1 MELLNN
7 IRRIRKAKKIKQ
19 EKMAELVNMATTN
32 YGKLERGGIAITI
45 DRLYKIAEI
54 LNVPVSEL
62 LGENESLV
70 KEISTLKTKIENL
83 EIRVFLTDSDKN
95 KVEMALE
102 NWEELKTLRVI
113 ISSLELLDYANVEA
127 FKKENGKYFQKSL
140 EYPSLLFKE
149 FTDFFAR
156 VGKNEAYRRIR
167 KHLDIEKY
175 EASDLIIQE
184 SKETGWS
191 VEKIIDGIRK
201 LQQKH

>member
-19 EKMAELVNMATTN
+19 EKMADLVNMATTN

-70 KEISTLKTKIENL
+70 KEISALKIEIENL
-83 EIRVFLTDSDKN
+83 KIRAFLSENDKN
-95 KVEMALE
+95 QVEMARE
-102 NWEELKTLRVI
+102 NWEELKMLRMI
-113 ISSLELLDYANVEA
+113 ISGFELLDYANVEA
-127 FKKENGKYFQKSL
+127 FKKENGKYFQKSI
-140 EYPSLLFKE
+140 EHPNLLFKE

-156 VGKNEAYRRIR
+156 MGKNEAYRRIR
-167 KHLDIEKY
+167 KHLDVDKY
-175 EASDLIIQE
+175 EASDLIVRE
-184 SKETGWS
+184 SRDTG
-191 VEKIIDGIRK
+191 VPVFKIIEGIK
-201 LQQKH
+201 QTQQKQ